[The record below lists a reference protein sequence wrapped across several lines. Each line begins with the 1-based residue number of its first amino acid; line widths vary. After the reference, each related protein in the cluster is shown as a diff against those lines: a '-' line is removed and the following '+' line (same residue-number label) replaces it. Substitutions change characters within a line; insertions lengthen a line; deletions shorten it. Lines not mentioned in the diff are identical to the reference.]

1 MPLNVK
7 TIDQATYE
15 NLRYE
20 IIKQLEE
27 SGKKKHDIYT
37 DGEGLVTI
45 GDFCKDVN
53 PHTYI
58 KVVALST

>member
-7 TIDQATYE
+7 PIDQATYE
-15 NLRYE
+15 NLPYE

-45 GDFCKDVN
+45 GDLCKDLN
-53 PHTYI
+53 PHRYI
-58 KVVALST
+58 KIVTLST